1 MHMISEDMSLVDIW
15 RLLHPTEREYAFF
28 SHCHRSFFR
37 INMFLISNNIIK
49 QVINCKINATSL
61 SDRAAVELD
70 IDMNA
75 ETEKGVDGE

>member
-1 MHMISEDMSLVDIW
+1 
-15 RLLHPTEREYAFF
+15 
-28 SHCHRSFFR
+28 
-37 INMFLISNNIIK
+37 MFLISNNITK
-49 QVINCKINATSL
+49 QVINCKINARSL